1 MKLKIEA
8 FDSGIKPLIQHQR
21 PYFSGHESS
30 LMKALL
36 NLRGSANGTPI
47 SHVADELLL
56 HFMDLVDADLATNIL
71 LSYVQ
76 GYVGARNRYDE
87 TQGTSDVP
95 VPGTSGVV
103 LTLKGLAVIL
113 RKLSPAQVEMNL
125 SRIGPLGI
133 TVLPHNP
140 LPQNILPRF
149 SLYVGL
155 TFGRRC
161 TTKTRKCEDRV
172 LRCAYHF
179 FLSWATRIKCLKR

>member
-1 MKLKIEA
+1 MKIEA
-8 FDSGIKPLIQHQR
+8 FDSGIKPLIRHQR

-30 LMKALL
+30 LIKSLL
-36 NLRGSANGTPI
+36 NLRGSAIGTPI

-56 HFMDLVDADLATNIL
+56 HFTDLVDADLATSIL

-76 GYVGARNRYDE
+76 GYVEARNRYDE

-103 LTLKGLAVIL
+103 LTLKGLAVIV

-125 SRIGPLGI
+125 SRIGPLAI
-133 TVLPHNP
+133 TVFPHHP
-140 LPQNILPRF
+140 LQSILPPHF
-149 SLYVGL
+149 SLYVAL

-161 TTKTRKCEDRV
+161 MTKTRKCEDRV

-179 FLSWATRIKCLKR
+179 SLSWATRIKCLKR